1 MTFSRRSFGLRADRG
16 WHCRN
21 HAETMQS
28 VLKLVGHVLQTGR
41 ASFPGPG
48 EITGAGKHEAMKATT
63 TTLIVTLKKAK
74 LQQR

>member
-1 MTFSRRSFGLRADRG
+1 MACELTEGGNPTVTDR
-16 WHCRN
+16 CRD
-21 HAETMQS
+21 HAEAMQS

-41 ASFPGPG
+41 VSFPGPG